1 MIGSC
6 LPHIFLSAISFCWLF
21 QPQLRPTAARPLNLT
36 TLFCLLFVCSP
47 PPPPPRT
54 DRPPF
59 TPGAPVPPG
68 ARSRPGRPSS
78 GPAIP
83 SASPVPLALLA
94 SSSVYL
100 RQRFVQQALSTAR
113 PASVTV
119 PPSAQ
124 VTVPPPSTAVNGFD
138 PDFLTGLLLAVGNL
152 LVTFLGRNV
161 VSPGS

>member
-6 LPHIFLSAISFCWLF
+6 LPHHVLSAISFCWFF

-36 TLFCLLFVCSP
+36 TLFCLLFVCSSL
-47 PPPPPRT
+47 PPPPRT
-54 DRPPF
+54 DRPL
-59 TPGAPVPPG
+59 TLGAPVPPG

-78 GPAIP
+78 GPAMP
-83 SASPVPLALLA
+83 SASSVTLAPLA

-124 VTVPPPSTAVNGFD
+124 VTVPPPSTPVNGFD

-161 VSPGS
+161 SSSGS